1 MSDLLV
7 LNRPRFLEPT
17 SREARC
23 SSASGC
29 LRFLRGDGE
38 CGYAPG
44 SDDKYGCYIDIAD
57 AELDEDTKA
66 EAEAKK
72 V

>member
-1 MSDLLV
+1 M
-7 LNRPRFLEPT
+7 
-17 SREARC
+17 
-23 SSASGC
+23 
-29 LRFLRGDGE
+29 RGDGE